1 MATVRSSTARFLGSK
16 ASVHTRRRYKK
27 DILTWQRFC
36 KEHGVHALDGSVVN
50 AQAFADW
57 LAVQYTPLS
66 VNSRFSGVKKWFDH
80 LLADGIV
87 KGHGFREAKVVKR
100 VYSPVTVGTVSD
112 ADLELI
118 LDEAAGKG
126 PRWEWLVG
134 MVGFAGVDCAEAL
147 RVRPLDVRTWD
158 GRTVVRVTSRRG
170 TQRDVVVSGRLEVLT
185 LGLAAVFAP
194 TSSMGGSSVASRSA
208 DRRSDYASVQVG
220 RIASAALGRSVTV
233 QDLRRSAVRR
243 QFERGVAPHVIAAWL
258 GHATDRWVKE
268 CLGVKNPVAE
278 VSREEVALLTAGDGV
293 QSDCVL
299 EPDSPVADSPL
310 RTV

>member
-1 MATVRSSTARFLGSK
+1 
-16 ASVHTRRRYKK
+16 VHTRRRYKK

-36 KEHGVHALDGSVVN
+36 REHGVHALDGSVVN

-66 VNSRFSGVKKWFDH
+66 VNSRFSGVKQWFDC

-87 KGHGFREAKVVKR
+87 RGHGFREAKVVKR
-100 VYSPVTVGTVSD
+100 VYVPVVAACVSD
-112 ADLELI
+112 ADLDLI
-118 LDEAAGKG
+118 MDEAAKRG

-134 MVGFAGVDCAEAL
+134 IIGFAGVDSAEAL
-147 RVRPLDVRTWD
+147 RVRPLDVRSWD

-170 TQRDVVVSGRLEVLT
+170 TQREVVVSGRLEVLT

-194 TSSMGGSSVASRSA
+194 TSSMGGSSSAVRSA

-220 RIASAALGRSVTV
+220 RIASAALGRPVNV

-243 QFERGVAPHVIAAWL
+243 QFDRGVPTHVIAAWL
-258 GHATDRWVKE
+258 GHASDRWVRE
-268 CLGVKNPVAE
+268 SLGVKNPVSE
-278 VSREEVALLTAGDGV
+278 VSREEVASLIAGDGV
-293 QSDCVL
+293 SPGCVL
-299 EPDSPVADSPL
+299 EPDSPVPDGG
-310 RTV
+310 